1 VYLLRVVLAAT
12 HGHPVCPNANI
23 PTIEFPAA
31 DAPSELP
38 EADVVDETVHPE
50 YVYFFLEEVLAPIA
64 KIPNE
69 QLPTA
74 APKATEQTRDVE
86 ATLVF
91 PEYVYL
97 SV

>member
-1 VYLLRVVLAAT
+1 VYLLRVVLAAI

-31 DAPSELP
+31 DAPSEPP

-50 YVYFFLEEVLAPIA
+50 YVYFFLKEAHPPSA

-74 APKATEQTRDVE
+74 APKLTLQTRDVE

-97 SV
+97 FV